1 MRLQQER
8 LRVMT
13 HGLNWAGFW
22 SNPTRELRS
31 VAQKE
36 IQNLNQDLHIAGSP
50 ENTKKNYI
58 AYGFGKYESYEPH
71 ESYLR
76 EW

>member
-1 MRLQQER
+1 
-8 LRVMT
+8 
-13 HGLNWAGFW
+13 
-22 SNPTRELRS
+22 LRS
-31 VAQKE
+31 VAVAKKE

-50 ENTKKNYI
+50 ESAKKNYI
-58 AYGFGKYESYEPH
+58 AFGFGKYESYEPH